1 MNTPATRRFLVEHQS
16 SFHYAEPAHGSMVL
30 LRLQPQENPDQRL
43 LKYSL
48 SIEPD
53 AATNVFEDAFGNTC
67 HLFNIHRKHARMT
80 VHSRSLVEISAKPPP
95 EKHTDADNWN
105 TLAETVDRVRYWE
118 YLNPSRFVYKSPSL
132 QAFMDEKDIRPGA
145 SALSALLKT
154 ASTLHA
160 AFRYMPGS
168 TKVDSPIEHILETGE
183 GVCQDYTHVLLAIA
197 RSWGIPSRYVSGY
210 LHMLGTTGDQAP
222 AGVSHSWGEFWLP
235 DSGWVGIDPTNNSL
249 ANDRH
254 VRVAVGR
261 DYADAA
267 PTRGTYFSGG
277 NSTLEVTVT
286 VAESDET
293 VPRATSQAERTNFL
307 NISPV
312 ARTLQTRP
320 DQ

>member
-1 MNTPATRRFLVEHQS
+1 MNTPATRRFLVDHRS
-16 SFHYAEPAHGSMVL
+16 SFHYAEPACGSVVL
-30 LRLQPQENPDQRL
+30 LRLQPQESPDQRL

-53 AATNVFEDAFGNTC
+53 AATNAFEDAFGNTC
-67 HLFNIHRKHARMT
+67 HLFNVHRKHARMA
-80 VHSRSLVEISAKPPP
+80 VHSRSLVETSVKPPP
-95 EKHTDADNWN
+95 EKHKDADDWSR
-105 TLAETVDRVRYWE
+105 LAGTVDRVRYWE
-118 YLNPSRFVYKSPSL
+118 YLNPSRFVHMSPSL
-132 QAFMDEKDIRPGA
+132 QAFMDEKDIRPGGY
-145 SALSALLKT
+145 ALSALLET

-160 AFRYMPGS
+160 AFRYTPGS
-168 TKVDSPIEHILETGE
+168 TQVDSPIEQILETGE

-210 LHMLGTTGDQAP
+210 LHLLGATGDPAP

-235 DSGWVGIDPTNNSL
+235 ESGWVGIDPTNNSL
-249 ANDRH
+249 ASDRH

-277 NSTLEVTVT
+277 DSTLEVTVT

-293 VPRATSQAERTNFL
+293 VPKATSQAERTNFL
-307 NISPV
+307 NIGPV

>member
-1 MNTPATRRFLVEHQS
+1 
-16 SFHYAEPAHGSMVL
+16 MVL

-53 AATNVFEDAFGNTC
+53 AATSAFEDAFGNTC
-67 HLFNIHRKHARMT
+67 HLFNIHREHANLT
-80 VHSRSLVEISAKPPP
+80 VLSRSLVETSVKPPP
-95 EKHTDADNWN
+95 EKHVDADNWN
-105 TLAETVDRVRYWE
+105 TLAENVDRVRYWE
-118 YLNPSRFVYKSPSL
+118 YLNPSRFVYMSSSL

-145 SALSALLKT
+145 SVLSALLET
-154 ASTLHA
+154 ASKLHA

-235 DSGWVGIDPTNNSL
+235 ESGWVGIDPTNNSL

-293 VPRATSQAERTNFL
+293 VPKATSQAERTNFL

-312 ARTLQTRP
+312 ARTLQARP